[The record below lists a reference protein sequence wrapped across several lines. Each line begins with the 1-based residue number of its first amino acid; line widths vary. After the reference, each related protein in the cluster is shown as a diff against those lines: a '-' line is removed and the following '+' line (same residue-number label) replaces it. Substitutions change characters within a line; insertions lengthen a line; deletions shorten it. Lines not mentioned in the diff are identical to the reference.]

1 MSDLSKKT
9 LNPSGDTKTILKI
22 TGRKGPTLLQH
33 CAVRSCT
40 VKIQPVAARDR
51 AAFAARKTA
60 AYP

>member
-1 MSDLSKKT
+1 MSDLSKKR
-9 LNPSGDTKTILKI
+9 LFQAAIPKTILKI
-22 TGRKGPTLLQH
+22 TGRKGPMLLPH